1 MVHIKTHHRQI
12 MATITH
18 KILKFKPMIK
28 KPATTN
34 NTFFIAITFSNIN
47 SFI

>member
-1 MVHIKTHHRQI
+1 MVHTKTQHRQI

-28 KPATTN
+28 KPVTTN
-34 NTFFIAITFSNIN
+34 NTFFIATTFSNIN
-47 SFI
+47 SFT